1 MLSLSL
7 SGNVGQNLRDE
18 REKEQGMR
26 FGHFG
31 SDLESGG
38 NFFV

>member
-1 MLSLSL
+1 M
-7 SGNVGQNLRDE
+7 QAKTFAMRE
-18 REKEQGMR
+18 EKEQGMR